1 MCGVLQQGLLLYG
14 LQRYI
19 LKFTMQTKLHGEYF
33 LMFHGSMKNNIYGD
47 FLLIATDIAEK
58 SAKDIRQQLL
68 CPPTYQL
75 NYNLFDD

>member
-1 MCGVLQQGLLLYG
+1 
-14 LQRYI
+14 
-19 LKFTMQTKLHGEYF
+19 
-33 LMFHGSMKNNIYGD
+33 MFHGSMKNNIYGE